1 MKRKLFF
8 ALALITGFLLAC
20 NNKGD
25 AVHSAH
31 DTAQVK
37 KDLYTCPMPQDSV
50 FSDKP
55 GTCPKCG
62 MDLVKVEGHTNHGQP
77 QASSYYTCPM
87 HPEIKKDGPGQ
98 CPICGM
104 DLVKKELDAS
114 VVAGVE
120 LQSLLR
126 PTNEYIISTVPVTVV
141 QKEQIV
147 AEVDALGRVEYDT
160 RMIGSVSARINGRIE
175 KLYVRYKYQFVKKGQ
190 KIMDIYSPELLT
202 AQQNLLF
209 VMKND
214 RGNQSLLQ
222 ASKQKLLL
230 LGMSSVQI
238 DNVMRTGRPL
248 YAVSVYSNYSGHLHN
263 TGEASAMNSQQT
275 SGSMGSDSFNPNT
288 ELLTVKEGMYVQKGQ
303 AVFNIY
309 NPSRAWAMLSVY
321 ADKQALIK
329 KGQFVKI
336 TPETAP
342 AKAFQG
348 KIDFIEP
355 FYRNGTRTTT
365 VRVYFDNSALRLPVG
380 SQVRGLIIAHPETAY
395 WLPKESV
402 VTLGVNRIVF
412 VKERE
417 GFRAKAVVTGFTTAE
432 KIQITKGLADQDSVA
447 RNAQYLID
455 SESFI
460 KVKE

>member
-1 MKRKLFF
+1 MKQNLFF
-8 ALALITGFLLAC
+8 ALVLITGFLSAC

-25 AVHSAH
+25 ASHSQH
-31 DTAQVK
+31 DTVQVK
-37 KDLYTCPMPQDSV
+37 KELYTCPMPQDSV

-62 MDLVKVEGHTNHGQP
+62 MDLVKVEDHVSHGQ
-77 QASSYYTCPM
+77 QQVSFYYTCPM

-104 DLVKKELDAS
+104 DLVKKEPDAA
-114 VVAGVE
+114 VIADVK

-141 QKEQIV
+141 HKEQIV
-147 AEVDALGRVEYDT
+147 AEIDALGRVEYDT
-160 RMIGSVSARINGRIE
+160 KMIGSVSARINGRIE

-209 VMKND
+209 VLKND

-230 LGMSSVQI
+230 LGMSAAQI
-238 DNVMRTGRPL
+238 DGVARTGRPL
-248 YAVSVYSNYSGHLHN
+248 YAVSLYSNYSGHLHN
-263 TGEASAMNSQQT
+263 TGEASSMNSQQS
-275 SGSMGSDSFNPNT
+275 SGSMGSFNPNT

-309 NPSRAWAMLSVY
+309 NPSRAWATLSVY
-321 ADKQALIK
+321 ADGQALLK
-329 KGQFVKI
+329 KGQLVKI

-348 KIDFIEP
+348 KVDFIEP
-355 FYRNGTRTTT
+355 FYRNGTRTIT

-412 VKERE
+412 IKAKER
-417 GFRAKAVVTGFTTAE
+417 FRAKAVVTGFTTTD
-432 KIQITKGLADQDSVA
+432 KIQITKGLAEQDSVA